1 MIFTIK
7 KLYLYIIYKIMYNGR
22 FKSFTYG
29 ADGQLALNNERQWGD
44 SIVNNNAE
52 HFSVQSKIKNFKN
65 MTDSATSQIEYFK
78 TNNTQQTRHLDFLS
92 KKLNVYNELASQQ
105 ENFYSGM
112 IKEQFSN
119 YRQLSNQQDKL
130 CNSALNKQYTNLSEQ
145 QNLLQKQQNALEY
158 FENLHESQ
166 VNSNHS
172 ITQKNRELASA
183 YPEHFEMDTG
193 AAPPT
198 AGAVAPPTA
207 GASAPP
213 TAPGSGAPPKTATAT
228 APPAGTAPKTAT
240 ATAPGSG
247 AAPSAQ
253 MQQAKKC
260 LNDKYE
266 SLMQKC
272 KWTTT
277 GLQSFDNEEAA
288 LNACNADNNCK
299 GYATAGNNKWYLYNP
314 MEESSCEKGEQTYC
328 KRR

>member
-1 MIFTIK
+1 
-7 KLYLYIIYKIMYNGR
+7 MYNGR

-52 HFSVQSKIKNFKN
+52 HFSVQSKIKNFKS
-65 MTDSATSQIEYFK
+65 MTDSATSQIEYFQ
-78 TNNTQQTRHLDFLS
+78 TNNKQQAGHLDFLS

-112 IKEQFSN
+112 LKEQFSN

-158 FENLHESQ
+158 FENLHQSQ

-172 ITQKNRELASA
+172 ITQKNRELVSA
-183 YPEHFEMDTG
+183 YPEHFEMDNTNAAPSTTTGSG
-193 AAPPT
+193 AA
-198 AGAVAPPTA
+198 
-207 GASAPP
+207 APP
-213 TAPGSGAPPKTATAT
+213 TAPGSGAA
-228 APPAGTAPKTAT
+228 APPAGAAPKTAPVVGAAPNNAT
-240 ATAPGSG
+240 ATTTPAG

-277 GLQSFDNEEAA
+277 GLQSFDSEDAA

-299 GYATAGNNKWYLYNP
+299 GYATPGNNKWYLYNP
-314 MEESSCEKGEQTYC
+314 MEENSCEKGEQSYC